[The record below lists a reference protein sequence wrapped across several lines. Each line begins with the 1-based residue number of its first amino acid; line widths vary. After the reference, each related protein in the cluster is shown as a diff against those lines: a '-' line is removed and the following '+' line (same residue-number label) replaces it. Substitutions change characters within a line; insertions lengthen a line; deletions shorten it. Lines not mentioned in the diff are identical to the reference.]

1 MKNIFLSLLA
11 LAVTLP
17 GQAAE
22 TRSLPAPVITGGMP
36 LMEAIN
42 ARSSAR
48 DFSARPVDDQTL
60 GEILWVAWGQNSH
73 GKRTIP
79 TARNLQN
86 MQLYLATPQGAWKYH
101 GNTHSLEKVTDE
113 NLIPYC
119 NRQDYV
125 PQAPVHLIYAIQD
138 NSRGHNHVG
147 SAYQNVYLYATWKG
161 LSCVIRGMIDIPA
174 LNKALNLP
182 EGETVAL
189 HQCLGWPEESAA
201 K

>member
-1 MKNIFLSLLA
+1 MKKLFLSLLS
-11 LAVTLP
+11 LAVVLP
-17 GQAAE
+17 SQAAE
-22 TRSLPAPVITGGMP
+22 TRTLPAPNITGGMP

-42 ARSSAR
+42 ARQSGR

-60 GEILWVAWGQNSH
+60 SEILWVAWGQNTR
-73 GKRTIP
+73 GKRTIA

-86 MQLYLATPQGAWKYH
+86 MQLYLATPEGAWKYH
-101 GNTHSLEKVTDE
+101 GDTHSLEKVTDE

-119 NRQDYV
+119 TKQDFV
-125 PQAPVHLIYAIQD
+125 PKAPVHLIYAIQD
-138 NSRGHNHVG
+138 NTRGHNHVG

-174 LNKALNLP
+174 LNKALKLP

-189 HQCLGWPEESAA
+189 HQCLGWPESDARQ
-201 K
+201 